1 MTVARR
7 RPDAIAASLP
17 SIPAIELPLPRPARA
32 LRGVAV
38 PLGDAPAPESITPAG
53 RLRRCTYRRIDRVR
67 PLPGRFESSSYEVMC
82 LYGGVEAAEP
92 LGDVSSA
99 RPVCEA
105 CTAPGI
111 FRPDED

>member
-7 RPDAIAASLP
+7 RPGAIAASLP
-17 SIPAIELPLPRPARA
+17 SLPAIALPPPRTAPAP
-32 LRGVAV
+32 RGVAV

-53 RLRRCTYRRIDRVR
+53 RLRRCTYRRIDLVR
-67 PLPGRFESSSYEVMC
+67 PLPGRYESSRYEVMC
-82 LYGGVEAAEP
+82 LYCGVDAAEP
-92 LGDVSSA
+92 LGDINSA
-99 RPVCEA
+99 RSACEA